1 MWPDRDLSRNDTG
14 KFPQWFHA
22 VEPALEP
29 PVFNPH
35 LTKTRLN
42 DAPHL
47 CEMLP
52 GNLARNIK
60 EGLGGIV
67 LGGV

>member
-1 MWPDRDLSRNDTG
+1 M
-14 KFPQWFHA
+14 
-22 VEPALEP
+22 EP
-29 PVFNPH
+29 PAFNPH

-52 GNLARNIK
+52 GNFGRNIK

-67 LGGV
+67 VGGV

>member
-1 MWPDRDLSRNDTG
+1 M
-14 KFPQWFHA
+14 
-22 VEPALEP
+22 EP
-29 PVFNPH
+29 PVFNLH

-52 GNLARNIK
+52 RNFGRNIIK
-60 EGLGGIV
+60 EGLGGIAV
-67 LGGV
+67 GGV